1 MKYPNPN
8 HPTIIGLAISNI
20 RQDLWLSA
28 KRKCVKG
35 RASALSLVTLLLLSL
50 ATGQALAHRSPSNC
64 SGANPEMYLY
74 AFRLNGSIAN
84 TITNGEKVVY
94 LIQAKNDSQQ
104 PTPGGSQPSCD
115 ITCANFTLQIP
126 EVDGTPG
133 PIISIATNVNLPF
146 GTPPF
151 TVGSITC
158 TVTVAS
164 SGSIARAVAQV
175 TGVAHDVTIPG
186 CAADGDCVR
195 NECDPDVAFVQRFAS
210 IYVLRP
216 GISISSSVSSVTNR
230 PGAASFI
237 ITGVVTNCGDETL
250 ANVSI
255 VSDGGTGKMPI
266 KTIGSLAP
274 GASVEYSATCT
285 NTENRCPSFTTTVS
299 VTATGISTQ
308 ASLVTA
314 ASCPVSLIS
323 HLSVRLPKRRT
334 DGMVEVS
341 ADCEPGWTYLVEAS
355 NDLVDWNRIAVVMA
369 ASNIISIT
377 DNEASSLGTRF
388 YRARAVCQQ

>member
-1 MKYPNPN
+1 MKTLNPN
-8 HPTIIGLAISNI
+8 HPTIIRLVIPNI
-20 RQDLWLSA
+20 RQDLWLPV
-28 KRKCVKG
+28 KWKCVKW
-35 RASALSLVTLLLLSL
+35 RAAALPLVTLFLLSF
-50 ATGQALAHRSPSNC
+50 AGQAMAHRSPSNC

-74 AFRLNGSIAN
+74 PFRLNGSIAN

-94 LIQAKNDSQQ
+94 LIQAQNDSQQ
-104 PTPGGSQPSCD
+104 PTPSGPQPSCD
-115 ITCANFTLQIP
+115 VTCANFTLQIAG
-126 EVDGTPG
+126 VDGIPG

-151 TVGSITC
+151 TIGSITC

-164 SGSIARAVAQV
+164 GGSIARAVAQV
-175 TGVAHDVTIPG
+175 TGIAHDVTIPG
-186 CAADGDCVR
+186 CTPDGDCVR
-195 NECDPDVAFVQRFAS
+195 NECDPDVAFVQRSAS
-210 IYVLRP
+210 VYVLRP
-216 GISISSSVSSVTNR
+216 GISISSSVSNVTNR
-230 PGAASFI
+230 QGAASFI
-237 ITGVVTNCGDETL
+237 ISGIVTNCGDETL

-314 ASCPVSLIS
+314 TSCPVSLIP
-323 HLSVRLPKRRT
+323 HLSVRPPKRRA

-341 ADCEPGWTYLVEAS
+341 ADCEPGWTYVLEAS
-355 NDLVDWNRIAVVMA
+355 NDLVDWNSIAVVTAM
-369 ASNIISIT
+369 SNTISIT
-377 DNEASSLGTRF
+377 DNEALRFGTRF